1 MQTKQDEKKITVDS
15 KKEMLVMK
23 KCPLCDRRIFD
34 TISLCFEIDDELY
47 NQLTEILAPQGLTLE
62 KAIELFLRETV
73 RLGRIPFEYTDED
86 IAAATA
92 MHEKKK

>member
-1 MQTKQDEKKITVDS
+1 MDV
-15 KKEMLVMK
+15 KEINNG
-23 KCPLCDRRIFD
+23 DG

-47 NQLTEILAPQGLTLE
+47 NQLTEILAPQGPTLE

-86 IAAATA
+86 IAAAKA
-92 MHEKKK
+92 MCEKKK